1 LTNSSQQFRETS
13 EAMPPDEID
22 GVTLR
27 CMTLIREVI
36 RLQRVGAKEQV
47 PRSQVSY
54 DEPDVEA

>member
-1 LTNSSQQFRETS
+1 
-13 EAMPPDEID
+13 MPPDEID